1 MNSYTSVKADFYW
14 IKIESKKGCHR
25 SSRPDLFCGKA
36 FANFRESADG
46 VVFQSSCKA
55 TTSNST
61 KTLFTVFN
69 CELDQIF
76 RYPERIQTKS

>member
-36 FANFRESADG
+36 CANFRESADG
-46 VVFQSSCKA
+46 VVFQSSC
-55 TTSNST
+55 
-61 KTLFTVFN
+61 
-69 CELDQIF
+69 
-76 RYPERIQTKS
+76 